1 MRQEEA
7 VRVDVGDE
15 GVEERGRVR
24 EEAVRVEG
32 LVGGGGGGGGEE
44 GGEEGEGA
52 GLGGGEE
59 GVGLGVWAGVGAWLW
74 WTGKCREGG
83 VSGGLAEGE
92 EGCCSWGAEGAHFE
106 GKKRCAGGM
115 GDGGGGLEVVTWKW
129 WGSRCRTRAL
139 GAIVLVGALW
149 ECLRVVVVRNKT
161 FHVDDRGFDGGFAE
175 VGGSVRY
182 GLQVRYSGMVRVTR
196 VTLSGTCRM
205 NQLRFADFRSFCW
218 TPFFLP
224 RESSSC
230 LTLQSTN
237 GQISLQSPQP

>member
-1 MRQEEA
+1 M
-7 VRVDVGDE
+7 
-15 GVEERGRVR
+15 
-24 EEAVRVEG
+24 
-32 LVGGGGGGGGEE
+32 
-44 GGEEGEGA
+44 
-52 GLGGGEE
+52 
-59 GVGLGVWAGVGAWLW
+59 
-74 WTGKCREGG
+74 
-83 VSGGLAEGE
+83 
-92 EGCCSWGAEGAHFE
+92 
-106 GKKRCAGGM
+106 
-115 GDGGGGLEVVTWKW
+115 VTWKW

-139 GAIVLVGALW
+139 GAIVVVGALW
-149 ECLRVVVVRNKT
+149 ELLRVVVVRNKT

-230 LTLQSTN
+230 LTLLIGEGSRAQTGRFLQVHDPNPCFTVASSSSPGMN
-237 GQISLQSPQP
+237 GSLLLISRE